1 MFKNRKEKKRL
12 NKVTETMQ
20 IVLNEEQSRGREK
33 HRFLG
38 LGFLLFRQSVRD
50 H

>member
-1 MFKNRKEKKRL
+1 
-12 NKVTETMQ
+12 MQ